1 MYICKPHKL
10 ECTASHIQYLHVH
23 TCTPHTQTHTY
34 VRIYTILHTPR
45 VPVQSG
51 AQSKVAVRP
60 GVQVS
65 CLLLLPL
72 LIRVALVKLLDA
84 GSAGVLVLLLQ
95 VRLGGGVEQCVQVS
109 TLLCVSDSAD
119 GM

>member
-1 MYICKPHKL
+1 MY
-10 ECTASHIQYLHVH
+10 THVH
-23 TCTPHTQTHTY
+23 HTHKHIPTY
-34 VRIYTILHTPR
+34 VYTYTILHTPR

-72 LIRVALVKLLDA
+72 LIGVALVKLLDA